1 MNVKRLCPGPITLNS
16 YFNVPRHNP
25 CLGWV
30 RHNASYYLSEI
41 ELSWFLGA
49 HCILYCEMSCL
60 IGVAE
65 ELAHNLIS
73 RVQNIQQSTNNHEI
87 ASTTINHFH
96 RICRRRGCGMYRCS
110 RVPCSSSRSWN
121 RWWILL
127 GWGCRCVSLQGLLV
141 SNVCSVQ
148 IICSPYMMCASWF
161 CDAYVSSP
169 SVCN

>member
-1 MNVKRLCPGPITLNS
+1 MHL
-16 YFNVPRHNP
+16 
-25 CLGWV
+25 
-30 RHNASYYLSEI
+30 SYYLSEI
-41 ELSWFLGA
+41 EPSWFFGA

-148 IICSPYMMCASWF
+148 IICSAYMMCAS
-161 CDAYVSSP
+161 
-169 SVCN
+169 